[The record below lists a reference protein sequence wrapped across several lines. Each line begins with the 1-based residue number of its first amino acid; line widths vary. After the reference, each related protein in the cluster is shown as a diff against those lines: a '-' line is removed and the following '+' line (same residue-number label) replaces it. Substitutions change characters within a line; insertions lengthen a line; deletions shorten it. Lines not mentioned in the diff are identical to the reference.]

1 MSKVFKQKK
10 TQEQEKPDEVKRFA
24 AAAFKQARCHIVHCD
39 AGQTGSTSYFQPAFW
54 FLADIMN
61 PRPEKR

>member
-24 AAAFKQARCHIVHCD
+24 AAAFKQARCHIV
-39 AGQTGSTSYFQPAFW
+39 S
-54 FLADIMN
+54 L
-61 PRPEKR
+61 